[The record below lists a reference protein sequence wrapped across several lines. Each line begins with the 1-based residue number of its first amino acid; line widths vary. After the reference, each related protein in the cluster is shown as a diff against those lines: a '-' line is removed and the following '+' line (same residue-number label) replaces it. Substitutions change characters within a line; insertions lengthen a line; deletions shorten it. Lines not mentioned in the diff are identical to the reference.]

1 MTDSVSLQV
10 KGLDQL
16 LAELQA
22 LPQAL
27 QTRVMKGAV
36 ATGASVIR
44 KKAIALAPLYTGDME
59 AGHPPPGTLKKAIY
73 QTRLP
78 QACTATREV
87 WKVDVRRGKKARSV
101 GKKGANLDA
110 FYASWV
116 EFGHY
121 TRVPHEMTKTA
132 KAAGRALGVAKWVPP
147 RPFMRPATAMASGE
161 ALAAMR
167 DYLQKNLRLAV
178 TAMRFVKAN

>member
-1 MTDSVSLQV
+1 MTDSVTVKV
-10 KGLDQL
+10 KGLDAL
-16 LAELQA
+16 LAELQT

-44 KKAIALAPLYTGDME
+44 KKAIALAPQSTGSVSE
-59 AGHPPPGTLKKAIY
+59 GHPPPGTLKKAIY
-73 QTRLP
+73 QVRLS

-101 GKKGANLDA
+101 GKKGTNLDA
-110 FYASWV
+110 YYALWV

-121 TRVPHEMTKTA
+121 ARVPHEMTKTA
-132 KAAGRALGVAKWVPP
+132 KAAGRMLGVAKWVPP
-147 RPFMRPATAMASGE
+147 RPFMRPAVATSSQE

-167 DYLQKNLRLAV
+167 DYLNNNLRLAV
-178 TAMRFVKAN
+178 TAMQFVKVK

>member
-1 MTDSVSLQV
+1 MTDSVSLKV
-10 KGLDQL
+10 KGLDAL
-16 LAELQA
+16 LAELTT

-44 KKAIALAPLYTGDME
+44 KKAIDLAPQYTGPVS
-59 AGHPPPGTLKKAIY
+59 AGHPPPGTLKKAIF
-73 QTRLP
+73 QTRVTS
-78 QACTATREV
+78 ACTPTREV
-87 WKVDVRRGKKARSV
+87 WKVDVRRGKAARSV
-101 GKKGANLDA
+101 GKKGTNLDA
-110 FYASWV
+110 FYALWV

-147 RPFMRPATAMASGE
+147 HPFMRPAV
-161 ALAAMR
+161 ALASASAFDAMR
-167 DYLQKNLRLAV
+167 GYLQNNMRLAV
-178 TAMRFVKAN
+178 AAMQFVKVK